1 MHFTKGCGHHHSDS
15 ISNSFH
21 RATSQESKDS
31 IHYVKPS
38 SFFEVQVFSGG
49 SNVALDGTSSQST
62 TFKNASKFSAYN
74 ANDNSNITFS
84 HTNAVANSWWEVD
97 SINTYDVESVVV
109 LNRWCV
115 NENDSPACLCRLTNA
130 VLQLYNQSDH
140 LLESRA
146 LSDTCEQSVITET
159 FTLLDTAS
167 NYKVRLESTNGEP
180 LQMFEVQVY
189 SGDGNNIALQGSA
202 SQSSTL
208 KNLDKFAAAINSI
221 DDDNSTFSHTQAGEA
236 DSWWEVDLKS
246 TIDGVQRIEIL
257 NRNCGKG
264 PEDPLGCLCRLSQAK
279 LILLQDGEPIDTR
292 TLGNTCNV
300 PVISES
306 FGPNIQDSMTTT

>member
-1 MHFTKGCGHHHSDS
+1 
-15 ISNSFH
+15 
-21 RATSQESKDS
+21 
-31 IHYVKPS
+31 
-38 SFFEVQVFSGG
+38 
-49 SNVALDGTSSQST
+49 
-62 TFKNASKFSAYN
+62 
-74 ANDNSNITFS
+74 
-84 HTNAVANSWWEVD
+84 
-97 SINTYDVESVVV
+97 
-109 LNRWCV
+109 
-115 NENDSPACLCRLTNA
+115 

-167 NYKVRLESTNGEP
+167 DYKVRLESTNGEP

-208 KNLDKFAAAINSI
+208 KNLDKFAAANSI
-221 DDDNSTFSHTQAGEA
+221 DDDSSTFSHTQAGEA
-236 DSWWEVDLKS
+236 DLWWEVDLKS
-246 TIDGVQRIEIL
+246 TIDGVQRIKIL